1 MFQNQKVDHLY
12 IDTPEKEAIRQENEE
27 KENRLK
33 AQ

>member
-1 MFQNQKVDHLY
+1 MFRTKKSTIY